1 MECAFDCGAT
11 LHATLWLYGLALVAG
26 LVAYRWPW
34 TAIPLAFYLLYSP
47 AGIIMHGFPSPRDI
61 AIAYSGVVVPLLAA
75 AIRLAFRRRSVRS
88 DGPA

>member
-1 MECAFDCGAT
+1 MA
-11 LHATLWLYGLALVAG
+11 LAAG

-34 TAIPLAFYLLYSP
+34 TAIPLAIYLLYSP

-75 AIRLAFRRRSVRS
+75 VTRLALRRRSARP